1 MKIKFILIPWLII
14 NACNNNNITQPVQ
27 TEATNINPSVISISP
42 EISNIFKDIKSN
54 FKLLCTSSGNDRLL
68 VLQTTNKVFLLSIT
82 SDLRIE
88 LRKEFEIEK
97 FEKLFEINEK
107 IWIYNGLTKMI
118 YKPISLLNSIHQ
130 YCDSGKINC
139 PDSSKKIYNVNPD
152 LTKVLN
158 YGSSFTFLFNYG
170 IYQQLNIN
178 YLDSCSLTK
187 CSEGRRYFIAKYPSK
202 YTKSFLSDRQ
212 TFFDIDSVGNIYTTY
227 AYANIICKFSSNGE
241 LLNEIYFKTDF
252 AFTKYVENDLTNLE
266 YLRKYISQ
274 NEKNLSISFISDAKV
289 VILRKKRQNQVIDPL
304 DYEILISDLKRKTV
318 KSCPIKQRVSQH
330 FFAYKN
336 NIYFITSDF
345 ENLLH
350 YEFN

>member
-27 TEATNINPSVISISP
+27 TEATSINPGVISISP

-97 FEKLFEINEK
+97 FEKLFEINEI

-139 PDSSKKIYNVNPD
+139 PDSSKKFIM
-152 LTKVLN
+152 LTQ
-158 YGSSFTFLFNYG
+158 
-170 IYQQLNIN
+170 I
-178 YLDSCSLTK
+178 
-187 CSEGRRYFIAKYPSK
+187 
-202 YTKSFLSDRQ
+202 
-212 TFFDIDSVGNIYTTY
+212 
-227 AYANIICKFSSNGE
+227 
-241 LLNEIYFKTDF
+241 
-252 AFTKYVENDLTNLE
+252 
-266 YLRKYISQ
+266 
-274 NEKNLSISFISDAKV
+274 
-289 VILRKKRQNQVIDPL
+289 
-304 DYEILISDLKRKTV
+304 
-318 KSCPIKQRVSQH
+318 
-330 FFAYKN
+330 
-336 NIYFITSDF
+336 
-345 ENLLH
+345 
-350 YEFN
+350 